1 MNTKFI
7 YILLPLL
14 MIFMSCGDKFI
25 NDIDIE
31 VPEQELKLVINLELQ
46 HGATQATTFVART
59 SNISEV
65 DHTFFDDA
73 VVSLYKNGT
82 LLIDMQYDDTKKE
95 YTAGFDPATIT
106 VADYVVE
113 VNNVVGLED
122 IAATQTMP
130 STVPIDEA
138 VFTEDGTVI
147 EEFGFVETADEVL
160 FEFNDPIDEENFYLV
175 KLFQVVINE
184 PLTARSEKFIS
195 TITPLVEEFTF
206 SSGLLLNDNSF
217 NGKKFELSLGFFI
230 NKDHIFEEDEISHL
244 EVELS
249 NISRDHYLYLRS
261 LDAFRNADGNPFAEP
276 VIVHNNVENGIRIF
290 RTRNTSTFRID
301 L

>member
-1 MNTKFI
+1 
-7 YILLPLL
+7 
-14 MIFMSCGDKFI
+14 
-25 NDIDIE
+25 
-31 VPEQELKLVINLELQ
+31 
-46 HGATQATTFVART
+46 
-59 SNISEV
+59 
-65 DHTFFDDA
+65 
-73 VVSLYKNGT
+73 
-82 LLIDMQYDDTKKE
+82 MQYDDTKKE